1 MAKGPDF
8 LKRTKQ
14 TLASR
19 AGQVCSNPK
28 CRKPTSGPHSDK
40 NKALNLGEAA
50 HIRAARKNQARYDP
64 NMTDEERRDISNGIW
79 LCIECARRIDRDEA
93 QFSVELLMQW
103 KEQHEKWISE
113 GKPDDAIRFSSNQD
127 SQSAGRH
134 VAWTINVGD
143 HIVSHREIAE
153 GSYLE
158 SNNNRYKLV
167 VQGDGNLVIYEGAI
181 PVWATGTDG
190 KGVPP
195 FKLAM
200 QGDGNLVMYDG
211 NGKPTWDSKTNAKG
225 RGPFR
230 LTMQDDRNIV
240 IYDSQGKSTW
250 ASNTSL

>member
-1 MAKGPDF
+1 MTSQTTWPSYASSITINTIPRPVSRSLFKSAKSKLIGNNCISFSIAAIKTP
-8 LKRTKQ
+8 
-14 TLASR
+14 
-19 AGQVCSNPK
+19 
-28 CRKPTSGPHSDK
+28 
-40 NKALNLGEAA
+40 NL
-50 HIRAARKNQARYDP
+50 Q
-64 NMTDEERRDISNGIW
+64 
-79 LCIECARRIDRDEA
+79 
-93 QFSVELLMQW
+93 
-103 KEQHEKWISE
+103 
-113 GKPDDAIRFSSNQD
+113 
-127 SQSAGRH
+127 GRH

-211 NGKPTWDSKTNAKG
+211 NGKPTWASNTNGKG

-230 LTMQDDRNIV
+230 LTMQDDRNLV

-250 ASNTSL
+250 ALNTSL